1 MKIVFACA
9 LIVAAASVYYLGY
22 MRGNAG
28 TELNN
33 TGSNSSTYYP
43 SPQRNS
49 ETDTV
54 QASDPRELAAAK

>member
-1 MKIVFACA
+1 MKVVFACA

-28 TELNN
+28 SELH
-33 TGSNSSTYYP
+33 TGSNSSTHYP
-43 SPQRNS
+43 SPQQNS
-49 ETDTV
+49 ETSTV